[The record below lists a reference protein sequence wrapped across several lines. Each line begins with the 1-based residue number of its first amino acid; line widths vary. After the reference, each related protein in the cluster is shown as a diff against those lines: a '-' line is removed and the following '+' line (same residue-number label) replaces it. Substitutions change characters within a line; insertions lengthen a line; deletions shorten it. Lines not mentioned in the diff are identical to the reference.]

1 MSTYASDALYN
12 KVESAMSDK
21 TNYALF
27 KNTIDQHMAN
37 NFDKYSSIGPIK
49 RPIFRTEESDAMFK
63 AMGLT
68 KDDLADIIATMKTKD
83 SRWKIRGVDQ
93 PMNMA
98 VVLSLEYFLKQN
110 DEKQVK
116 NALSYMIC
124 FNYPLFHYKYFR
136 KAEPTESI
144 MAYTINNLSNKYQIK
159 TAGNVWAVLFDTT
172 EKALALQKNGIKKGD
187 DDAFVRF
194 IADVRTRI
202 NGFMQ
207 KIANAYYANWKSGNY
222 LQNEHE
228 SFEEDKYYEA
238 DSNTLA
244 IERITNKVLTRLIVS
259 GPDSKLVELAAKNC
273 SVSVNLLRTYTQ
285 SMITDKQKDDIRTI
299 IEKLLFLYLLTE
311 NEDNKHTIRDV
322 GTNDFLIYCMK
333 VYKKSNTIDPNVIAI
348 KEILD
353 RWLRELGEL
362 KSGTS
367 SKSTHVNNVRR
378 ALYMFFIMSI
388 MKNS

>member
-1 MSTYASDALYN
+1 MSTYASDALYK
-12 KVESAMSDK
+12 KVETALNDK
-21 TNYALF
+21 SNYNLY

-37 NFDKYSSIGPIK
+37 NFDKYSAIGPIK
-49 RPIFRTEESDAMFK
+49 RPIFRTEESDLMFQS
-63 AMGLT
+63 MGLT
-68 KDDLADIIATMKTKD
+68 KDDLTGTINLLKSKD

-93 PMNMA
+93 PVNLA
-98 VVLSLEYFLKQN
+98 VVLSLRYFLVKN
-110 DEKQVK
+110 DEKQIK

-144 MAYTINNLSNKYQIK
+144 MSYTINNLSNKYQIK
-159 TAGNVWAVLFDTT
+159 VVGNVWAVLYDTT
-172 EKALALQKNGIKKGD
+172 DKAFQLQKNGIKKGD

-228 SFEEDKYYEA
+228 SFDEDKYYEA

-259 GPDSKLVELAAKNC
+259 GPNSKLVELAAKNC
-273 SVSVNLLRTYTQ
+273 SAPVNALRTYTAT
-285 SMITDKQKDDIRTI
+285 MITDKQKDDIRTI
-299 IEKLLFLYLLTE
+299 IERLLFLYLLTE
-311 NEDNKHTIRDV
+311 NEDNKHSIRDV

-333 VYKKSNTIDPNVIAI
+333 VYKKSNTIDPNVIKI

-353 RWLRELGEL
+353 RWLRELGEI
-362 KSGTS
+362 KSTAQ
-367 SKSTHVNNVRR
+367 SKSSRANNMRR
-378 ALYMFFIMSI
+378 ALYMFFVMSI
-388 MKNS
+388 MENS

>member
-1 MSTYASDALYN
+1 
-12 KVESAMSDK
+12 
-21 TNYALF
+21 
-27 KNTIDQHMAN
+27 
-37 NFDKYSSIGPIK
+37 
-49 RPIFRTEESDAMFK
+49 MFK

-187 DDAFVRF
+187 DDAQRDDRQVAQVV
-194 IADVRTRI
+194 ADVPVA
-202 NGFMQ
+202 GQ
-207 KIANAYYANWKSGNY
+207 AEVAAEIA
-222 LQNEHE
+222 
-228 SFEEDKYYEA
+228 
-238 DSNTLA
+238 
-244 IERITNKVLTRLIVS
+244 VLPAGHLLGGAV
-259 GPDSKLVELAAKNC
+259 L
-273 SVSVNLLRTYTQ
+273 LLR
-285 SMITDKQKDDIRTI
+285 
-299 IEKLLFLYLLTE
+299 
-311 NEDNKHTIRDV
+311 
-322 GTNDFLIYCMK
+322 
-333 VYKKSNTIDPNVIAI
+333 
-348 KEILD
+348 
-353 RWLRELGEL
+353 
-362 KSGTS
+362 
-367 SKSTHVNNVRR
+367 
-378 ALYMFFIMSI
+378 
-388 MKNS
+388 